1 MWQGKLLHIHTT
13 PAVREP
19 MIAQQTAQLIEGVGV
34 EGDRYALGT
43 GKYSAF
49 PDIREVTLIEIET
62 LIALKRD
69 HDIDLAPEEHRRN
82 LTTENTPLNHLVG
95 KRFWVGKTLL
105 EGGRLNTPC
114 RYLDLVTGK
123 SVNDILVHRSGL
135 NCYIVKGGQINVGD
149 SISLDNANA

>member
-105 EGGRLNTPC
+105 EGG
-114 RYLDLVTGK
+114 V
-123 SVNDILVHRSGL
+123 
-135 NCYIVKGGQINVGD
+135 
-149 SISLDNANA
+149 